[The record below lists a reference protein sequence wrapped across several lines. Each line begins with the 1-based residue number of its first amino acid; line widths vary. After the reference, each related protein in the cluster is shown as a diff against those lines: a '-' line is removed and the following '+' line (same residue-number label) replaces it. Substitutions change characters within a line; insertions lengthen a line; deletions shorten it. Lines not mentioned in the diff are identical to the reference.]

1 MKIIA
6 TICSRR
12 KLEDGGLLPAYKRYT
27 GDHIKVVYDI
37 ARKSGGHLYILSGK
51 FGLIA
56 ADTEIPYYDYYL
68 EDSKVEELSEIVAE
82 QFREHGVK
90 EVDFYTESKDSWKP
104 YFKTLQLASK
114 KADVVLVVH
123 QIDE

>member
-37 ARKSGGHLYILSGK
+37 ARKSGGHFYILSGK

-90 EVDFYTESKDSWKP
+90 EVDFYAKHKDSWTSYLKA
-104 YFKTLQLASK
+104 LQLASK
-114 KADVVLVVH
+114 MAGTALRVFPL
-123 QIDE
+123 